1 MTTGEPAHA
10 GAPAM
15 STKAAAMQSDLKNRA
30 TCDLRP
36 RIPATLSADR
46 VRVKLSYRRL
56 NASSGR
62 YSGFRLIR
70 EGFRGQSGWSRAWA
84 KAAPRPRYRVLIVGG
99 GGHGLATAFYLAR
112 EFGIRDVAVLE
123 RGPIGLGNV
132 GRNTT
137 IIRSNYFQPANVRF
151 YELSLQLWEALEQT
165 LNFNA
170 MVSQR
175 GTLNLYHSEA
185 QRDLFTR
192 RANTMR
198 LQGVDA
204 ESLTRDEVKRLVPLV
219 DLDNGRYPVL
229 GGYLQPR
236 GGTVRHDAVA
246 WGYAR
251 AASEQGVDIIE
262 HCEVV
267 GIRREGQRVTG
278 VVTTRG
284 AIDADVVCL
293 AVAGHSSR
301 LAAMAGLAL
310 PIESHV
316 LQAFVSESVKP
327 ILDVVVTYGAGHFY
341 ASQSDKGGIVFGGA
355 IDGYNSYGQRG
366 ALPMAEEVAAAA
378 VTLMPGLA
386 RLKVVRQW
394 GGVMDMTMDGS
405 PIISRTPLEGLI
417 LNGGWCYGG
426 FKAIPAGGMTTAH
439 LIARGVPHPVAAHLS
454 LDRFATGRTVDERG
468 AGPFPYAH

>member
-1 MTTGEPAHA
+1 MNPA
-10 GAPAM
+10 PK
-15 STKAAAMQSDLKNRA
+15 SQ
-30 TCDLRP
+30 P
-36 RIPATLSADR
+36 IPASAER
-46 VRVKLSYRRL
+46 TP
-56 NASSGR
+56 SGR
-62 YSGFRLIR
+62 YSGWRLLL
-70 EGFRGQSGWSRAWA
+70 EGLSGQRGWSRAWA
-84 KAAPRPRYRVLIVGG
+84 KAQPRSRYRVLIVGG
-99 GGHGLATAFYLAR
+99 GGHGLATAYYLAA
-112 EFGIRDVAVLE
+112 EYGITDVAVLE

-137 IIRSNYFQPANVRF
+137 IIRSNYFHPDNIRF
-151 YELSLQLWEALEQT
+151 FEYSLKLWEGLERA

-175 GTLNLYHSEA
+175 GTLNLFHSEA

-192 RANTMR
+192 RANMMR
-198 LQGVDA
+198 LQGVEMEPLGA
-204 ESLTRDEVKRLVPLV
+204 AAVKSLVPLI

-229 GGYLQPR
+229 GGFLQRR

-251 AASEQGVDIIE
+251 AASQAGVDIVE
-262 HCEVV
+262 HCEVT
-267 GIRREGQRVTG
+267 GIMRQAGRVSG
-278 VVTTRG
+278 VETTRG
-284 AIDADVVCL
+284 PIAADTVCL

-301 LAAMAGLAL
+301 LAAMAGLTL

-316 LQAFVSESVKP
+316 LQAFVSEAIKP
-327 ILDVVVTYGAGHFY
+327 ALDVVVTYGAGHFY
-341 ASQSDKGGIVFGGA
+341 VSQSDKGGLVFGGA

-366 ALPMAEEVAAAA
+366 TLPAAEEVAMEA

-386 RLKVVRQW
+386 RLKVLRQW
-394 GGVMDMTMDGS
+394 GGVMDMSMDGS

-439 LIARGVPHPVAAHLS
+439 LIARNAPHPVAAHLD
-454 LDRFATGRTVDERG
+454 LERFAAGRIVDERG
-468 AGPFPYAH
+468 IGPFPYAH